1 MQKKKKIED
10 HLERASGFF
19 LVRLWASVIVIDL
32 VGSARNQGFE
42 RFENT
47 TEKWIQ
53 EFFL

>member
-19 LVRLWASVIVIDL
+19 LVRLWASFIVIDL